1 MNADQLWHSTMDPET
16 RTLLKVSVGDA
27 FEADQIFTI
36 LMSDGVEARR
46 DYIEKHALE
55 ITNLDV

>member
-1 MNADQLWHSTMDPET
+1 M
-16 RTLLKVSVGDA
+16 GDA